1 MSDVLME
8 LSQLNMFKVVA
19 EQGSII
25 RASELLH
32 CVPSNIT
39 NRIKLLEQEL
49 GVALFIRQGR
59 GLVISPSGKLFLS
72 YANKILSLCQEAR
85 GALDVGAEPS
95 GMLSIGA
102 IESSA
107 TGRLPRLLSRFHKNH
122 PAVQMQ
128 FSTGVWSQLLS
139 DILAY
144 KLDGAVIAVKNQH
157 PDIEYEEL
165 YTEELVVIASPLL
178 GKINTPQDIKGKA
191 IFMWPEGCP
200 YRASLNTWLGEHRI
214 SSSINNIASYGTILG
229 CVSSGAGVSVVPK
242 GVFEQFSKIG
252 EIEGHAFED
261 LKPIQN
267 YFVWNRHTGLHR
279 ARDAFADLLKKEFK
293 RT

>member
-1 MSDVLME
+1 ME

-59 GLVISPSGKLFLS
+59 GLVISPSGRVFLS
-72 YANKILSLCQEAR
+72 YANKILSLCKEAR
-85 GALDVGAEPS
+85 GALAPGAEPS
-95 GMLSIGA
+95 GILSIGA

-107 TGRLPRLLSRFHKNH
+107 TGRMPNLLSKFRQNH
-122 PAVQMQ
+122 PAVQMH
-128 FSTGVWSQLLS
+128 FSTGSWSQLVK
-139 DILAY
+139 DVLAY

-157 PDIEYEEL
+157 PDLEFQEL
-165 YTEELVVIASPLL
+165 YKEELVLISSPLI
-178 GKINTPQDIKGKA
+178 GKINTAQDLQGKP

-200 YRASLNTWLGEHRI
+200 YRASLASWLDVHRI
-214 SSSINNIASYGTILG
+214 SSAINDIASYGTILG
-229 CVSSGAGVSVVPK
+229 CVSSGAGISAVPK
-242 GVFEQFSKIG
+242 GIFEQFRNIG
-252 EIEGHAFED
+252 DIEGRTFDD

-267 YFVWNRHTGLHR
+267 YFVWNSHAGPHR
-279 ARDAFADLLKKEFK
+279 ARDAFADLLMDEFK
-293 RT
+293 QV